1 MTTFP
6 GKLPYYTTNL
16 TTPGV
21 ALMPKLGRWSG
32 IPEVGMP
39 KVVVVPELGRCS

>member
-6 GKLPYYTTNL
+6 GRVICYTTNL

-32 IPEVGMP
+32 IPEVRMP
-39 KVVVVPELGRCS
+39 KVVVVPKLGRCS